1 MSFDYNDVNF
11 SARLSL
17 LKGTVRQIEK
27 ALIIDRLRVS
37 KVSWK
42 SRIPTIYN
50 FAVIYPWNLLF
61 LKKLAY
67 FLTVSIVFSVCKQHF
82 TAQ

>member
-1 MSFDYNDVNF
+1 M
-11 SARLSL
+11 
-17 LKGTVRQIEK
+17 QIEK
-27 ALIIDRLRVS
+27 ARINDRLRIS
-37 KVSWK
+37 KLSWK

-61 LKKLAY
+61 TEKVAY
-67 FLTVSIVFSVCKQHF
+67 FLTVSTVFSVYKQKF